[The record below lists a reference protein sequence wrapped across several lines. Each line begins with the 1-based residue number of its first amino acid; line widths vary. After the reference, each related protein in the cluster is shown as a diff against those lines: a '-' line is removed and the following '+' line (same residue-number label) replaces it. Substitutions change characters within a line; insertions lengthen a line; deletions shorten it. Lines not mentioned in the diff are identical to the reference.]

1 MPYLETEVLY
11 KTLRAIGKRADCLD
25 FLYII
30 AMDFDDDSTMETLG
44 EILTLL
50 EPFRG
55 KEADRG

>member
-1 MPYLETEVLY
+1 VLY